1 MKTHVPSLLLLP
13 ILLLAAHARAEPQTH
28 YHASPG
34 NGNLPFS
41 EAVQVG
47 DMLYLSG
54 KLGVDPKTG
63 KLAEGGISGET
74 RQIMKSI
81 QAALDRYGSS
91 IQQVVKCTVYLA
103 DIKEWAEMNEV
114 YRTFFPRNPPAR
126 SAVEVS
132 ALGLG
137 ARVEIECM
145 ATMK

>member
-1 MKTHVPSLLLLP
+1 MKTHLPSLLLLP
-13 ILLLAAHARAEPQTH
+13 ILLLAAHARAELQTQ
-28 YHASPG
+28 YHASHG

-74 RQIMKSI
+74 HQVMKSI
-81 QAALDRYGSS
+81 QAALDKYGSS
-91 IQQVVKCTVYLA
+91 IEQVVKCTVYLA

-114 YRTFFPRNPPAR
+114 YRTFFRRNPPAR

>member
-1 MKTHVPSLLLLP
+1 MKTFLRSLIILTLLLLT
-13 ILLLAAHARAEPQTH
+13 AHTRAETQTQ
-28 YHASPG
+28 YYASSV

-63 KLAEGGISGET
+63 KLAPGGISGET
-74 RQIMKSI
+74 HQVMNNI
-81 QAALDRYGSS
+81 QATLNRYGSS
-91 IQQVVKCTVYLA
+91 IEHVVKCTVYLA
-103 DIKEWAEMNEV
+103 DIEEWSEMNEV
-114 YRTFFPRNPPAR
+114 YRMFFPQNPPAR
-126 SAVEVS
+126 SAVGGS
-132 ALGLG
+132 ALALG